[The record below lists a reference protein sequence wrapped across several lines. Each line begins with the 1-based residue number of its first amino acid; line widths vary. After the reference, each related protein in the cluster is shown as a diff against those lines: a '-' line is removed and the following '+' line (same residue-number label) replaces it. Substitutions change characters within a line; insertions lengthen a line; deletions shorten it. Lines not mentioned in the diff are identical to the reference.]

1 MFEITRFYGRG
12 LSALCPTPSI
22 VTLAFKCKLT
32 LLGNHP
38 NFVGAALFLFSCDW
52 FWIFTILF
60 TSIWRTAEDH
70 TYCGLY
76 SSTCSA
82 WVAFEMVDSAIHQ
95 INLCPADNAIDFRN
109 TYPLDSDLS
118 GGKRSQTGARSL
130 KTQSTYLFG
139 SVGWFSNRTGT
150 SVHNGSRK
158 SNKWLDQWQSG
169 KLGTGSRV

>member
-1 MFEITRFYGRG
+1 MLVITGFYGRG
-12 LSALCPTPSI
+12 LSALCPIPSI

-76 SSTCSA
+76 SSTCRHEWFLKWWIVLSTRLISVLRITQLIFA
-82 WVAFEMVDSAIHQ
+82 ILIRWIVIYPVESAIKLEQ
-95 INLCPADNAIDFRN
+95 GVYDPVD
-109 TYPLDSDLS
+109 
-118 GGKRSQTGARSL
+118 
-130 KTQSTYLFG
+130 LFG
-139 SVGWFSNRTGT
+139 SLGWFSNTTGAANWVPEVVF
-150 SVHNGSRK
+150 SPFCPLSRRQLTFP
-158 SNKWLDQWQSG
+158 SCC
-169 KLGTGSRV
+169 